1 MASQAL
7 CYVSEAAKSWK
18 ISLWEAQRMPG
29 ASSSADVL
37 RPSLSLNEERDTLAD
52 LASLALDDDDDEELV
67 RRADQSQR
75 QRTARRTTMM
85 GSFSQIGR
93 RLSLGLGIT
102 RDIDPDDGPRS
113 ESIPSLSLPGGSRR
127 KSSFIAPLNL
137 SFGGGRKQSAM
148 PLQQQSRQ
156 AGRQVMA
163 SQSLS
168 SLDSTRESNSRV
180 STRESRASVA
190 MSDRATGGNSMRGS
204 RQSMMQGGP
213 VLRPAHVI
221 NDSHRKPQVLGE
233 VNRNSSAKISI

>member
-1 MASQAL
+1 MA
-7 CYVSEAAKSWK
+7 
-18 ISLWEAQRMPG
+18 
-29 ASSSADVL
+29 
-37 RPSLSLNEERDTLAD
+37 
-52 LASLALDDDDDEELV
+52 
-67 RRADQSQR
+67 
-75 QRTARRTTMM
+75 
-85 GSFSQIGR
+85 
-93 RLSLGLGIT
+93 
-102 RDIDPDDGPRS
+102 
-113 ESIPSLSLPGGSRR
+113 
-127 KSSFIAPLNL
+127 
-137 SFGGGRKQSAM
+137 GGGRKQSAM
-148 PLQQQSRQ
+148 PLQQQSSFRQ

>member
-1 MASQAL
+1 
-7 CYVSEAAKSWK
+7 
-18 ISLWEAQRMPG
+18 MPG

-113 ESIPSLSLPGGSRR
+113 ESIPALSLPGGSRR

-221 NDSHRKPQVLGE
+221 NDSHRKPHVLGE

>member
-1 MASQAL
+1 
-7 CYVSEAAKSWK
+7 
-18 ISLWEAQRMPG
+18 MPG

-113 ESIPSLSLPGGSRR
+113 ESIPALSLPGGSRR

-148 PLQQQSRQ
+148 PLQQQSSRQ

-204 RQSMMQGGP
+204 HQSMMQGGP